1 MTILVVGAGLSGSV
15 IARHYADCGEKVVVL
30 EKRNHIAGNCYDYRN
45 EAGILVSQ
53 YGPHI
58 FHTKSDRI
66 WDYVNR
72 FCKWIPYIHRVAGTD
87 GTKTFPVPINI
98 ETVNTIYGVEL
109 KDGDE
114 MKEFLADKI
123 IPCADPKNS
132 EELSLARFGTEIYE
146 TIIKGYTQKQWNR
159 SPTDLDPA
167 VVARIPIR
175 FSWEDQYFTDKFQ
188 ALPEN
193 GYTAFV
199 AEILAHENI
208 DVRLSTSFTESMIAE
223 YEKIFYTGPIDAY
236 FKDSGLPALEYRSL
250 RFENKTFD
258 LMQFQETAS
267 VNYCSA
273 SVPYTRITEY
283 KHFYGMDQSPKTTIV
298 MEYPSDYLPA
308 AGGEPYYPVVN
319 QKNKELYEQYQKLA
333 FSEEKNNVYFVGRL
347 ANYKY
352 FNMDEAIMNALS
364 LLEMIN

>member
-58 FHTKSDRI
+58 FHTKSDRV
-66 WDYVNR
+66 WDYINR

-87 GTKTFPVPINI
+87 GQKTFPVPINI
-98 ETVNTIYGVEL
+98 ESVNTIYDVGL

-114 MKEFLADKI
+114 MRSFLADKI
-123 IPCADPKNS
+123 IPCANPKNS
-132 EELSLARFGTEIYE
+132 EELALARFGPEIYE
-146 TIIKGYTQKQWNR
+146 TIIKEYTMKQWNR
-159 SPTDLDPA
+159 SPTNLDPA

-175 FSWEDQYFTDKFQ
+175 YSWEDQYFTDKFQ

-199 AEILAHENI
+199 AEILAHANI
-208 DVRLSTSFTESMIAE
+208 DVRLSSEFQKSMITE
-223 YEKIFYTGPIDAY
+223 YEKVFYTGPIDAY
-236 FKDSGLPALEYRSL
+236 FKDSGLPPLEYRSL
-250 RFENKTFD
+250 RFENETLD
-258 LMQFQETAS
+258 LQQFQETAS
-267 VNYCSA
+267 INYCSLA
-273 SVPYTRITEY
+273 VPYTRITEY
-283 KHFYGMDQSPKTTIV
+283 KHFYGMDQSSKTTIV
-298 MEYPSDYLPA
+298 KEYPSDI
-308 AGGEPYYPVVN
+308 GEPYYPVVN
-319 QKNKELYEQYQKLA
+319 QKNKDLYEQYQKLA
-333 FSEEKNNVYFVGRL
+333 FAEEKNNIYFVGRL

-352 FNMDEAIMNALS
+352 FNMDEAILNALL